1 LVCYTPVIALTES
14 FCQVP
19 PWLRRVGVLARGCA
33 MTKADY
39 GWLIL
44 GIILLFLLFVVWA
57 PH

>member
-1 LVCYTPVIALTES
+1 LLHPSYRVDGKFLPSTSL
-14 FCQVP
+14 
-19 PWLRRVGVLARGCA
+19 LRRVGVLGRGCA